1 MSSCQYR
8 CKRAYFR
15 ETLYIRENHQMNGTE
30 ALNYA
35 LNHLCAQREILDAAI
50 QGLRGWNTGHNSGN
64 ARSGT
69 QQALRI
75 AQVPWN
81 AGTGGA
87 AEGTGGITQVQ
98 GTRTTAQTKKAA
110 AQKRRLASQKQRQLA
125 ATAGGQQ
132 GAAAGTGGTAAPAV
146 TVAHKPPARARAST
160 ATAERA
166 MTA

>member
-1 MSSCQYR
+1 
-8 CKRAYFR
+8 
-15 ETLYIRENHQMNGTE
+15 MNGTE

-35 LNHLCAQREILDAAI
+35 LNHLCAQREVFDAAI

-69 QQALRI
+69 QQLKI

-87 AEGTGGITQVQ
+87 AEGTGVITQVQ

-146 TVAHKPPARARAST
+146 TVAGKPAARARGAT
-160 ATAERA
+160 ATTERA